1 MMVSWRRREGG
12 RGIEIKAHY
21 CVELCHLNVTLIHL
35 FIIAVS
41 IGLAVTYAW
50 TQHWVIGNLYAI
62 CIAIQ
67 AIRCLTLDSFGTGYL
82 LLLGMLAYDMFWVFG
97 TDTMEYLSK
106 VLVYA
111 PTSVVWPRNINTYV
125 HNTLLKSDLYFTM
138 FGLGEIIV
146 PGNVER
152 RHWVLGK

>member
-1 MMVSWRRREGG
+1 M
-12 RGIEIKAHY
+12 
-21 CVELCHLNVTLIHL
+21 
-35 FIIAVS
+35 FIIAIS
-41 IGLAVTYAW
+41 IGLAVTYAL
-50 TQHWVIGNLYAI
+50 TQHWVIGDLFAI
-62 CIAIQ
+62 CLAIQ

-97 TDTMEYLSK
+97 TNTMEYLSK

-125 HNTLLKSDLYFTM
+125 HNTLLKKDHYFTM

-146 PGNVER
+146 PGTS
-152 RHWVLGK
+152 KYSIF

>member
-1 MMVSWRRREGG
+1 L
-12 RGIEIKAHY
+12 

-35 FIIAVS
+35 AIIAVS

-50 TQHWVIGNLYAI
+50 TQHWVISNLYAI

-111 PTSVVWPRNINTYV
+111 PTSVEWPRNINTYV
-125 HNTLLKSDLYFTM
+125 HNTLLKSDHYFTM

-146 PGNVER
+146 PGNVCM
-152 RHWVLGK
+152 HWGVLGK